1 MLDDLLG
8 ETGGAIA
15 QFVLA
20 LIVVLALIM
29 IVAWVVRRVGGGR
42 FGATQPGQAELEI
55 VDAIVIDQKRRL
67 VLVRHGKLEHLL
79 LIGGGS
85 DEVVERSMI
94 GGIPLTA
101 RVQASKSQDRS
112 GEESPQ
118 EFRPADRF
126 RTTGRYTGGVSRAGT
141 LARGSSATATAG
153 MAAAN
158 PAATSPMTTSATPT
172 MKDGPES
179 DLETD
184 TASAPDMDASA
195 KAAGHPMASGL
206 EKGDRPSKGTDD
218 PVKDGQNED
227 TGTPES
233 ATTTIP
239 PLSPASPLAAAPLPA
254 SPAATTIP
262 PMPAPPLDVSPP
274 EAPRAKRDRPETDTL
289 SAPAASIQ
297 PSAIAGAGLSD
308 LDLERELEA
317 ALELDILPPAPTA
330 TSNPP
335 ADASDV
341 TPVQAKPA
349 PPIQTP
355 IPAPVPAT
363 PVAPEP
369 ASPVIQPQKPQSAD
383 APADPVSTLSQTG
396 KTAVQPEPT
405 PDLPIEPSRRTDP
418 IAVAIPSR
426 GPASN
431 ATSLTTSSQEEAVSA
446 SSTPDSP
453 APDPAPTS
461 QEPLVDLSE
470 LLQTPQTP
478 ARTAPTDQAA
488 VTTKPAAK
496 AEKADDLDEEMRRL
510 LGEIAGDEK
519 GTDRTDRD
527 G

>member
-1 MLDDLLG
+1 
-8 ETGGAIA
+8 
-15 QFVLA
+15 
-20 LIVVLALIM
+20 
-29 IVAWVVRRVGGGR
+29 
-42 FGATQPGQAELEI
+42 
-55 VDAIVIDQKRRL
+55 
-67 VLVRHGKLEHLL
+67 
-79 LIGGGS
+79 
-85 DEVVERSMI
+85 
-94 GGIPLTA
+94 
-101 RVQASKSQDRS
+101 
-112 GEESPQ
+112 
-118 EFRPADRF
+118 
-126 RTTGRYTGGVSRAGT
+126 
-141 LARGSSATATAG
+141 
-153 MAAAN
+153 
-158 PAATSPMTTSATPT
+158 

-184 TASAPDMDASA
+184 SSSAPDMDASA
-195 KAAGHPMASGL
+195 KTAGHPMTSGP

-227 TGTPES
+227 TSTPEP
-233 ATTTIP
+233 AATTIP

-254 SPAATTIP
+254 SPAARDIP
-262 PMPAPPLDVSPP
+262 PMPAPPLDASPS

-317 ALELDILPPAPTA
+317 ALELDILPPAPAA

-335 ADASDV
+335 VDASDV

-355 IPAPVPAT
+355 LQAPIPAPVPAT
-363 PVAPEP
+363 PMAPEP
-369 ASPVIQPQKPQSAD
+369 ASPVIQPQKPQSAE
-383 APADPVSTLSQTG
+383 APADPASTLSQTG

-405 PDLPIEPSRRTDP
+405 LDLPIEPSRRTDP

-446 SSTPDSP
+446 SPTSDSP
-453 APDPAPTS
+453 APEPAPTS

-488 VTTKPAAK
+488 ATAKPAAK